1 MLETTAAIL
10 PSRDFDET
18 AAFYAKFGFKV
29 TGRWED
35 HRYLILA
42 CDMVELHFFGH
53 KDHQP
58 ETSDHGV
65 YIRSSDVDAFSA
77 KLVSSDIP
85 TEGIP
90 RYVAAEDKDWG
101 MREAVVVDPNGNLL
115 RIGQYLDNA

>member
-18 AAFYAKFGFKV
+18 AAFYAKFGFKE

-35 HRYLILA
+35 HRYLILS

-53 KDHQP
+53 KDHKP
-58 ETSDHGV
+58 EASDHGV
-65 YIRSSDVDAFSA
+65 YIRSSDVDALSA
-77 KLVSSDIP
+77 KLAASGIP

-90 RYVAAEDKDWG
+90 HYSAAEDKDWG
-101 MREAVVVDPNGNLL
+101 MREAHIIDPNGNLL
-115 RIGQYLDNA
+115 RIGEFMND

>member
-18 AAFYAKFGFKV
+18 SAFYAKIGFQE

-35 HRYLILA
+35 HQYLIL
-42 CDMVELHFFGH
+42 CSDKIELHFFGH
-53 KDHQP
+53 KDHRP
-58 ETSDHGV
+58 EASDHGV
-65 YIRSSDVDAFSA
+65 YIRTSDVDAFSA
-77 KLVSSDIP
+77 VLVASDIP

-90 RYVAAEDKDWG
+90 RYGVAEDKSWG

-115 RIGQYLDNA
+115 RIGEFMDD